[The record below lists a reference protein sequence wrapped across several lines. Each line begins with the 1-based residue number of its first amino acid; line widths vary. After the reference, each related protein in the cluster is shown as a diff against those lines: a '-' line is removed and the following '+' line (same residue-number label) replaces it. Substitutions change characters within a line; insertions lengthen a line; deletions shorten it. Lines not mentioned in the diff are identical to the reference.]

1 VHNKHSVKKKVAAL
15 LLLAALLALVVAGT
29 YAWKDYSQHKT
40 NELSDK
46 AKKHDVALIEDFQE
60 KKDWKVGDGPL
71 TKKIAVKNTGSTA
84 TTGTTSGYE
93 QVYVRIQLK
102 EYMDMTPL
110 KLVQTNDRY
119 MINTSGDLIVFATQA
134 EAEAAYPGHTVTYL
148 TDAVSRTSGYFV
160 ATQAGDPNGQYGK
173 QVITEYDYGA
183 KQFIVGDASLENARL
198 DAAAKH
204 NVDPNA
210 ECGYPVHPW
219 TGTDLGDVLAQPGAD
234 HYIKWILGNDVVLL
248 SDWNTP
254 GSAHY
259 HEYGAF
265 WIIDDS
271 AANAADPWIYWG
283 QALYP
288 GEVTSDFLEAVQ
300 LSTQPD
306 GDFYYAIHTELQAV
320 SLDELFTDAPQTWI
334 DNMMIAAR
342 P

>member
-1 VHNKHSVKKKVAAL
+1 MVGFSEGEAHLRGQRGKARLPRSLTLARNDKGERQRGKARLPRSLTLARNDKGEGQRGKARLPRSLTLARNDKGEGQRFRLGGRNDKGRNRNVHNKHSVKKKVAAL

-198 DAAAKH
+198 DAAA
-204 NVDPNA
+204 
-210 ECGYPVHPW
+210 
-219 TGTDLGDVLAQPGAD
+219 
-234 HYIKWILGNDVVLL
+234 
-248 SDWNTP
+248 
-254 GSAHY
+254 
-259 HEYGAF
+259 
-265 WIIDDS
+265 
-271 AANAADPWIYWG
+271 
-283 QALYP
+283 
-288 GEVTSDFLEAVQ
+288 
-300 LSTQPD
+300 
-306 GDFYYAIHTELQAV
+306 
-320 SLDELFTDAPQTWI
+320 
-334 DNMMIAAR
+334 
-342 P
+342 